1 MANDEHLYAFVT
13 DELRRSG
20 PIPGLWAKAFAEA
33 EGVEHR
39 AQALYLRYRVEQLAY
54 AEAELLRSR
63 QAENLATH
71 VAEREREEAERR
83 ERAKAE
89 GFTPIH
95 GILLGLVFLFV
106 VLFVVRAL

>member
-20 PIPGLWAKAFAEA
+20 PIPGLWAKSFAEA
-33 EGVEHR
+33 EGVEQR

-54 AEAELLRSR
+54 AEAEAQRAKKAEILAR
-63 QAENLATH
+63 QLAD
-71 VAEREREEAERR
+71 REREEADRQ
-83 ERAKAE
+83 ERARAE

-95 GILLGLVFLFV
+95 GILLGLVLLFL
-106 VLFVVRAL
+106 VLFILRAP